1 MIHQT
6 AYNSRAF
13 YPRSQILTESVWEGR
28 YDEQVQHSKVDIAS
42 STVPMQL
49 VFQRLNAT
57 LENIASFCK
66 KWQIAEIALFG
77 SVLRDD
83 FRVDEQQPSDVDVL
97 FTYNKNARKNLIL
110 QARMKHELEDLF
122 DRKVDLVSKAAI
134 LVDPNYIR
142 RQNILDSAK
151 IIYAER

>member
-1 MIHQT
+1 MIHRT

-13 YPRSQILTESVWEGR
+13 YPQSQILTESVWEGR

>member
-1 MIHQT
+1 MPPQSMHDPNT
-6 AYNSRAF
+6 S
-13 YPRSQILTESVWEGR
+13 YPRSQTRTAFAWEGK
-28 YDEQVQHSKVDIAS
+28 YDEQEQHPKVDIAVS
-42 STVPMQL
+42 AVPMQL

-57 LENIASFCK
+57 LDNIASFCK

-83 FRVDEQQPSDVDVL
+83 FRVNGEHPSDVDVL
-97 FTYNKNARKNLIL
+97 FTYDENARKNLIL

-122 DRKVDLVSKAAI
+122 ARKVDLVSKSAI

-142 RQNILDSAK
+142 RQNILGSAK
-151 IIYAER
+151 IIYAEG